1 MHNLEASG
9 KQRERATLAPLP
21 HPFGTPLAP
30 LLSLV
35 AAARAKRKVYIESR
49 LGCAVDVAALLKL

>member
-9 KQRERATLAPLP
+9 KQRERATPPLP
-21 HPFGTPLAP
+21 HPFGTPRAP

>member
-9 KQRERATLAPLP
+9 KQRERATPPLP
-21 HPFGTPLAP
+21 HPFGTPPPCPA
-30 LLSLV
+30 LV

-49 LGCAVDVAALLKL
+49 LACAVDVAALLKL

>member
-1 MHNLEASG
+1 MHNLEASNENVP
-9 KQRERATLAPLP
+9 RHATPLP